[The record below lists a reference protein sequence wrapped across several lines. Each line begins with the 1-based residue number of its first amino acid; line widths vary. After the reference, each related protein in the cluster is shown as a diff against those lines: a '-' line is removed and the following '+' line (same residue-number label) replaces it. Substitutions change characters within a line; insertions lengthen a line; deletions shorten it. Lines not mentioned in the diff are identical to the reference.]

1 MSWWQYAPAT
11 QKLSATLARLKEQ
24 SSPFRQPP
32 PPPQETSPWDT
43 PGSVFGLLGGIK
55 KAFWQPEEV
64 TQEEYPGYGTKGRYA
79 LAPFTSSPV
88 GRVLSPPIG
97 RAPAG
102 SPESFFEAAV
112 LSPPGAIATGGLA
125 ALGRELSPIGK
136 PIGKAAASV
145 ADALTKSLAR
155 KIAIS
160 SRMQPAEASN
170 LAAKFWRSDTGI
182 KLAERATNKIKGR
195 RLPVMGGQDLE
206 QLADDFANQAL
217 KQEPKLLSGAA
228 PKATKAAR
236 LSIRPTT
243 YRGQSGFQ
251 VVGKDSLDRNIK
263 VFAETRLKAESV
275 KQNIIAGREAF
286 EAAPPVTPE
295 AAPAAELP
303 KKTGQLPTS
312 GAQQKALDWLSKEG
326 IEDLS
331 GNTLPV
337 DDNGMITLY
346 HRTSRTNAEELT
358 KTGRF
363 ISKENTGE
371 TFFSSKPTG
380 QAEGYGDTVEK
391 VKVPAQAIHL
401 DDAFKDEMHITV
413 SNRKL
418 ALGNIAEVLSSGAEK
433 AVGLTPSPAAQP
445 LQPTPG

>member
-64 TQEEYPGYGTKGRYA
+64 TQEEYPGYGTKVRYA

-286 EAAPPVTPE
+286 EAAPPITPEVAKVGARIEKPIHKLDASPIAPPGKRWTGDRGAQPGEPVYYLDDFDEPRAVIIERVNNVGDVLYDVRTAEGRGLGIYATLEDASKRAEEVFPPVTPE

-337 DDNGMITLY
+337 DDNGMKI
-346 HRTSRTNAEELT
+346 
-358 KTGRF
+358 G
-363 ISKENTGE
+363 
-371 TFFSSKPTG
+371 
-380 QAEGYGDTVEK
+380 
-391 VKVPAQAIHL
+391 
-401 DDAFKDEMHITV
+401 
-413 SNRKL
+413 
-418 ALGNIAEVLSSGAEK
+418 
-433 AVGLTPSPAAQP
+433 
-445 LQPTPG
+445 

>member
-295 AAPAAELP
+295 VAKVGARIEKPIHKLDASPIAPPGKRWTGDRGAQPGEPVYYLDDFDEPRAVIIERVNNVGDVLYDVRTAEGRGLGIYATLEDASKRAEEVFPPVTPEAAPAAELP

-337 DDNGMITLY
+337 DDN
-346 HRTSRTNAEELT
+346 
-358 KTGRF
+358 
-363 ISKENTGE
+363 
-371 TFFSSKPTG
+371 
-380 QAEGYGDTVEK
+380 
-391 VKVPAQAIHL
+391 
-401 DDAFKDEMHITV
+401 
-413 SNRKL
+413 
-418 ALGNIAEVLSSGAEK
+418 
-433 AVGLTPSPAAQP
+433 
-445 LQPTPG
+445 